1 MENTSQNVRYLD
13 FQKIVEI
20 NREIILQTGGFV
32 AGAGKLSNPN
42 SLNYLVEIVQA
53 ELDDK
58 ELYPSLHEKAAI
70 YAYNIITRHIF
81 LDGNKRT
88 GMVCAFFFLLINGAV
103 ISKSISENELV
114 EIALGIENGTI
125 NIHKVT
131 SWFQERLD

>member
-20 NREIILQTGGFV
+20 NREIILQTEGFV
-32 AGAGKLSNPN
+32 AGAGELINPN

-70 YAYNIITRHIF
+70 YAYNIITRHVF

-88 GMVCAFFFLLINGAV
+88 GTVCAFFFLRINGVV
-103 ISKSISENELV
+103 ISESISGNEIVKLA
-114 EIALGIENGTI
+114 IGIENRTI
-125 NIHKVT
+125 DIPKVT
-131 SWFQERLD
+131 SWLKERFD